1 MPENHTATAIAVVA
15 VLFAV
20 VGAGQLLRGL
30 VLRARSRRSSI
41 VAMVGDPPERTQA
54 RARSA
59 LRVSAVCFAAAVVAC
74 VLVEVS
80 LH

>member
-1 MPENHTATAIAVVA
+1 MPENHTATVIAVVA
-15 VLFAV
+15 VLFAL
-20 VGAGQLLRGL
+20 VGTAQLVRGL

-41 VAMVGDPPERTQA
+41 VAMVDDPPERTQA

-59 LRVSAVCFAAAVVAC
+59 FRVSAVCCAAAVVAF
-74 VLVEVS
+74 VLVEIS